1 VGEYI
6 KRCDVALYEAKR
18 LGRGRYCHY
27 SREIDHKVRNR
38 MVLRQSMHNAVVAKE
53 FVLYYQP
60 LVDLR
65 SGAIIGAEA
74 LVRWNHPTLGLQAPD
89 RFIPFA
95 EDSGLIVPLGAWVLE
110 TAMRQMNQW
119 QAAFGLARMAVNVSA
134 KQISEPGFL
143 ETVARL
149 LRETGTP
156 AAAIDLELTEGT
168 LIDFSPEMRERMDA
182 LRDLGLG
189 ISIDDFGTGYSSL
202 KYLSA
207 IPVNKIKI
215 DRSFV
220 RLMMNGES
228 DASIIK
234 AVILLGQTLNLEI
247 VAEGIETPEQQR
259 FLIAQGCRLG
269 QGYLFSKPVPAEAF
283 GALLEKAAPLS
294 PSHAIPPSPLLQHSE
309 DC

>member
-1 VGEYI
+1 
-6 KRCDVALYEAKR
+6 
-18 LGRGRYCHY
+18 
-27 SREIDHKVRNR
+27 
-38 MVLRQSMHNAVVAKE
+38 
-53 FVLYYQP
+53 
-60 LVDLR
+60 
-65 SGAIIGAEA
+65 
-74 LVRWNHPTLGLQAPD
+74 
-89 RFIPFA
+89 
-95 EDSGLIVPLGAWVLE
+95 
-110 TAMRQMNQW
+110 
-119 QAAFGLARMAVNVSA
+119 
-134 KQISEPGFL
+134 
-143 ETVARL
+143 VARL

-234 AVILLGQTLNLEI
+234 AVILLGQTLSLEI

-283 GALLEKAAPLS
+283 GALLAKAPPLS
-294 PSHAIPPSPLLQHSE
+294 ASHAIPPSPLLQHSE